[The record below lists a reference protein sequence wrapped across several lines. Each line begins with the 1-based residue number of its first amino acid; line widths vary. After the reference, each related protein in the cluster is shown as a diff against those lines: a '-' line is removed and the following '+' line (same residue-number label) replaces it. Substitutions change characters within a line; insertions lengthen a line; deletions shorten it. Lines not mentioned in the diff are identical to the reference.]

1 MQTSFVAICYVATF
15 GGIAVLTA
23 AMMRR
28 ARSLAK
34 KLPPED
40 LPWT

>member
-1 MQTSFVAICYVATF
+1 MQTTFVAICYVATF
-15 GGIAVLTA
+15 GGIGVLTA

-28 ARSLAK
+28 ARSLSK

>member
-1 MQTSFVAICYVATF
+1 METSFVVICYVATF
-15 GGIAVLTA
+15 GGVGLLVA

-28 ARSLAK
+28 ARSLAA

-40 LPWT
+40 RPWA

>member
-1 MQTSFVAICYVATF
+1 MQTTFVVICYVATF
-15 GGIAVLTA
+15 GGIGLLTA

-28 ARSLAK
+28 ARGLAK

>member
-15 GGIAVLTA
+15 GGIGLLTA

-28 ARSLAK
+28 ARSLARRV
-34 KLPPED
+34 PPED
-40 LPWT
+40 RPWT

>member
-1 MQTSFVAICYVATF
+1 MQTTFVAICYAATF
-15 GGIAVLTA
+15 GGIGFLTA

-28 ARSLAK
+28 ARKLAE

-40 LPWT
+40 RSWT